1 VEPPGQVPRHHSN
14 ASSSSSGGVE
24 VTLYALNPPDGSPW
38 RRYVER
44 TADHFVDLSKVLIPS
59 PRHHHHDQS
68 SLWID

>member
-1 VEPPGQVPRHHSN
+1 VVEPPGQVPRHHSN

-44 TADHFVDLSKVLIPS
+44 TADHFVDLSKVSTITASSPS
-59 PRHHHHDQS
+59 
-68 SLWID
+68 

>member
-1 VEPPGQVPRHHSN
+1 VVEPPGQVPRHHSN

-44 TADHFVDLSKVLIPS
+44 TADHFVDLSKVVPS
-59 PRHHHHDQS
+59 PRHHDQS